1 MSTTSHTT
9 PPTKSLLLALARNLP
24 PGYAAPARPTEELRT
39 MCWRTYRRDLAKI
52 GITGPVA
59 ETLIQRTLAA
69 LSLALN
75 DPAVT
80 PDDQQA
86 ACLVAER
93 VLVAVASTLVAAWAA
108 AMASESDAGAET
120 SVTAQAKAIVDDLI
134 HPRD

>member
-1 MSTTSHTT
+1 
-9 PPTKSLLLALARNLP
+9 
-24 PGYAAPARPTEELRT
+24 

-80 PDDQQA
+80 PDDKQA

-93 VLVAVASTLVAAWAA
+93 VLVAAASTLVAAWAA
-108 AMASESDAGAET
+108 AMASDAGAGAET
-120 SVTAQAKAIVDDLI
+120 SAAAQA
-134 HPRD
+134 RN